1 MRKMTYLVMALALV
15 LGFTQCKKVQLDE
28 LNDEGELV
36 PITLT
41 VGDNSRVIVNP
52 TGAEGYATVAF
63 EEGDKI
69 LVGYNNA
76 YVGTLTYANQG
87 FSGTVNIS
95 QIVEGEYLHFY
106 FLGGKGFDPTVTGN
120 KATVVISDQTS
131 RYPVISYAPSTRVF
145 DGEGSYSAKL
155 MNKCSIMKF
164 GVSTPSPAPICITGM
179 KNKVTVDFT
188 NPSGESNNNHDN
200 GFSYGQDG
208 SGVISMKA
216 QDANNTVWA
225 IVLPQGALTAGA
237 EGTAYSMGYKGSR
250 PALGVIGSNQYI
262 DANATLTMSTFDVN
276 YMPLTFEAKGG
287 NATVKFVARSGVTPI
302 DMEYNKNGN
311 GWVAY
316 TSTNVISLN
325 QGDKVSFRG
334 KNNSLATSSTNTSK
348 FTCSGPCYIY
358 GNIMSLLDKIA
369 YPTVTALETAN
380 TFRNLF
386 VDNTNIYN
394 HENYPLV
401 LPATIMA
408 QECYSYMFSGCTSLT
423 SSPTLPATT
432 LAVRCYGNMF
442 YGCTGLTSAPALPAS
457 TLANSCYQCMFQN
470 CTNLS
475 SAPELSATALAL
487 NCYSFMFS
495 GCTNLTL
502 APALP
507 AETLQECCYESM
519 FSGSGLQTAPT
530 LPASTLVRYCY
541 QNMFK
546 NCSNLNSVTSLAT
559 NISAT
564 DCIAGWLDGVAFS
577 GTLYKAA
584 SMTGWEVGVNF
595 PAGWTLVNAN

>member
-1 MRKMTYLVMALALV
+1 MRKMTYFVMALALV
-15 LGFTQCKKVQLDE
+15 LGLTQCKKEQLDD

-52 TGAEGYATVAF
+52 TGADGYATVAF
-63 EEGDKI
+63 EDGDEI

-76 YVGTLTYANQG
+76 YVGKLTYSNRN
-87 FSGTVNIS
+87 FSGNVSIS

-106 FLGGKGFDPTVTGN
+106 FLGGKGFNSKVSGN
-120 KATVVISDQTS
+120 KATVVISDQTA
-131 RYPVISYAPSTRVF
+131 RYPVISYAPSTREF
-145 DGEGSYSAKL
+145 DGAGSYSAKL

-164 GVSTPSPAPICITGM
+164 NVSTPSSAPMCITGM
-179 KNKVTVDFT
+179 KNKVTVDFAK
-188 NPSGESNNNHDN
+188 SNNNHDN

-208 SGVISMKA
+208 NGVISMKA

-225 IVLPQGALTAGA
+225 IVLPQGALAEGA
-237 EGTAYSMGYKGSR
+237 EGSAYSMGYKGNR
-250 PALGVIGSNQYI
+250 PAMDAIGSNQYI
-262 DANATLTMSTFDVN
+262 DANVTLTMSTFDVN
-276 YMPLTFEAKGG
+276 YMPLTFEAKEN
-287 NATVKFVARSGVTPI
+287 NATVKFVARAGVTPI

-316 TSTNVISLN
+316 TNPDGISLN

-386 VDNTNIYN
+386 VGNTNIYN

-423 SSPTLPATT
+423 SAPTLPATT
-432 LAVRCYGNMF
+432 LVERCYGNMF
-442 YGCTGLTSAPALPAS
+442 EGCTGLTSAPALPAS
-457 TLANSCYQCMFQN
+457 TLSASCYQCMFQG

-487 NCYSFMFS
+487 NCYSYMFS
-495 GCTNLTL
+495 GCTSLSSAPELPAGQLAECCYQNMFYGCIGLTT

-507 AETLQECCYESM
+507 A
-519 FSGSGLQTAPT
+519 
-530 LPASTLVRYCY
+530 STLANYCY
-541 QNMFK
+541 QRMFQ
-546 NCSNLNSVTSLAT
+546 NCSNLNSVTCLAT

-564 DCIAGWLDGVAFS
+564 DCITNWLDGVASS
-577 GTLYKAA
+577 GTFYKAA
-584 SMTGWEVGVNF
+584 SMTGWEEGINVPN
-595 PAGWTLVNAN
+595 GWTVQNAN